1 MTRNQ
6 HALRS
11 ARDDALD
18 RLHRIT
24 TGLAVGG
31 VAATAGFGA
40 LAAAT
45 FSGTPQDGAQAAVVD
60 QAPADSGSGSS
71 ATATGRHERS
81 SDGESSNDDRD
92 GERDDDEGD
101 AQGGQAFGLTNPFPA
116 PSSPPLARPATPPAA
131 APPTRAHVSTGGSG

>member
-1 MTRNQ
+1 MTRSQ
-6 HALRS
+6 GASWS

-45 FSGTPQDGAQAAVVD
+45 FGGTPQDSGQAAIVGQQPV
-60 QAPADSGSGSS
+60 DSGRSDV
-71 ATATGRHERS
+71 TTGRHERS
-81 SDGESSNDDRD
+81 ND
-92 GERDDDEGD
+92 ERGDEDQGD
-101 AQGGQAFGLTNPFPA
+101 AQEGGHVFGLTDPFPG
-116 PSSPPLARPATPPAA
+116 PSSSPLTGPASPPTA
-131 APPTRAHVSTGGSG
+131 APRTRAHVSTGGSG